1 MAVWAFDITSHISIL
16 LKLFLLKSCIIVCF
30 QQSNVIMVRM
40 SHLSTPSLMWWFGGR
55 APPSF
60 SHSILVSTPPAAE
73 QVNST
78 ALPWAFTSTWGD
90 TRTAKGATEG
100 RDRDMI

>member
-1 MAVWAFDITSHISIL
+1 M
-16 LKLFLLKSCIIVCF
+16 VCV
-30 QQSNVIMVRM
+30 SD
-40 SHLSTPSLMWWFGGR
+40 LSTPSLTWWFGGR

-100 RDRDMI
+100 KGSNVLLKTLSQV